1 MKKLFGVSVLV
12 LALFLT
18 VNQSKAQKE
27 KEKPIKIGIVDVE
40 MIVKELPEAVDADK
54 KLQDLAQGYRDS
66 LLSIEKK
73 FSARMEQYNKQKTMM
88 TADQQKKEEESLQQ
102 IQLEYQRYQQ
112 DKLGAQGELAQ
123 TREKLLAP
131 IREKVRSAIKSVA
144 GKEDMNFVLDKASPM
159 LLFAEDKYDITFSVL
174 DLIKRGMK

>member
-1 MKKLFGVSVLV
+1 MKKLFGLSVLI
-12 LALFLT
+12 LALFLS
-18 VNQSKAQKE
+18 VNQSKAQ

-40 MIVKELPEAVDADK
+40 MIVKELPEAIDADK
-54 KLQDLAQGYRDS
+54 MLQDLAQGYRDS

-73 FSARMEQYNKQKTMM
+73 FSAKMEQYNKQKTMM
-88 TADQQKKEEESLQQ
+88 PADQQKKEEDALQQ
-102 IQLEYQRYQQ
+102 IQIEYQRYQQ
-112 DKLGAQGELAQ
+112 EKLGAQGELAQ

-159 LLFAEDKYDITFSVL
+159 LLYAEDKYDITFSVL
-174 DLIKRGMK
+174 DLLKRGMK

>member
-1 MKKLFGVSVLV
+1 MKKLFGLSVLI
-12 LALFLT
+12 LALFLS
-18 VNQSKAQKE
+18 VNQSKAQ

-54 KLQDLAQGYRDS
+54 MLQDLAQGFRDS

-73 FSARMEQYNKQKTMM
+73 FSAKMEQYNKQKTMM
-88 TADQQKKEEESLQQ
+88 TADQQKKEEDALQQ
-102 IQLEYQRYQQ
+102 IQIEYQRYQQ
-112 DKLGAQGELAQ
+112 EKLGAQGELTQ

-159 LLFAEDKYDITFSVL
+159 LLYAEDKYDITFSVL
-174 DLIKRGMK
+174 DLLKRGMK